1 MHLLNR
7 QRTSVFSARPCS
19 SSESLRSPMSP
30 RSCSNDDNQSSLLP
44 SAWRFDI
51 KFNDIN
57 MSGTSQSP
65 ENLNYSV
72 SAKWWHVSQSLAWQ
86 NVSAPFLRWNFRNI
100 KQRGTIVTTLHPL
113 LPYDPVI
120 SVHHNTI
127 WKKDNAAQ
135 ASGTFGGTGGCC
147 ATLLTCHS
155 TCKEIKGVLQRW
167 FTNAGGWNG
176 LKESEDLCNVQV
188 WIKIFFE
195 DH

>member
-1 MHLLNR
+1 MAYCVDRKSQENHPHAPQSSNWITHPIDNFSLGKQKTQLVYFIWHDSHDMHLLNR

-72 SAKWWHVSQSLAWQ
+72 SAKWWHVSQSLAWLQ
-86 NVSAPFLRWNFRNI
+86 ECF
-100 KQRGTIVTTLHPL
+100 GTISQMELPEHKTTWN
-113 LPYDPVI
+113 DC
-120 SVHHNTI
+120 
-127 WKKDNAAQ
+127 DNI
-135 ASGTFGGTGGCC
+135 AS
-147 ATLLTCHS
+147 S
-155 TCKEIKGVLQRW
+155 TTVR
-167 FTNAGGWNG
+167 
-176 LKESEDLCNVQV
+176 SCNFCPSQY
-188 WIKIFFE
+188 
-195 DH
+195 HM